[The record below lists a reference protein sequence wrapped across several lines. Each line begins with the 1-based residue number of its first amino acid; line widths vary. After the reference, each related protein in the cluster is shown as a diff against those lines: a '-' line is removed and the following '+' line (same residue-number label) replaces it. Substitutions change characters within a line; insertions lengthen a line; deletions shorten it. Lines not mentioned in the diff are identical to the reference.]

1 MTEQNRTDSEAVSVL
16 LVDDQAM
23 VAEAVRRMLAPE
35 ADITFQSVQDPAQ
48 ALRLAL
54 ESKPTVVLLDLVM
67 PDIDGLTLVKY
78 FRAHPKLKDLPLIV
92 LSTKEEPETKAQ
104 AFALGAHDYL
114 VKLPDRVELV
124 ARLRHHST
132 GYTRLLERNRAYRE
146 LARQLDQAAQYVR
159 NLLPPPVSEGR
170 IRTEWV
176 FTPSAQLGGDALGY
190 HWIDKDRFALYL
202 LDVCDHGVGPALLS
216 VSALNVLRSQTLPG
230 VDFGSPAQVM
240 EGLNAVFQ
248 MSGQND
254 LYFTIFYGV
263 YDTRTSELRFAS
275 AGHPPPLL
283 FQASGEVEELR
294 CQSVFIG
301 AMPGVTYKEDVVTVR
316 TPARLLVVSD
326 GAYEIR
332 LADGRMW
339 SYEEFK
345 DYVSA
350 QCAPGGPCCA
360 QGPGLEAILD
370 NARALLGRAGFDDDL
385 TMLKVTFLEAPQ
397 AG

>member
-1 MTEQNRTDSEAVSVL
+1 
-16 LVDDQAM
+16 M
-23 VAEAVRRMLAPE
+23 VT
-35 ADITFQSVQDPAQ
+35 I
-48 ALRLAL
+48 
-54 ESKPTVVLLDLVM
+54 
-67 PDIDGLTLVKY
+67 
-78 FRAHPKLKDLPLIV
+78 
-92 LSTKEEPETKAQ
+92 
-104 AFALGAHDYL
+104 
-114 VKLPDRVELV
+114 
-124 ARLRHHST
+124 
-132 GYTRLLERNRAYRE
+132 
-146 LARQLDQAAQYVR
+146 
-159 NLLPPPVSEGR
+159 
-170 IRTEWV
+170 
-176 FTPSAQLGGDALGY
+176 
-190 HWIDKDRFALYL
+190 
-202 LDVCDHGVGPALLS
+202 
-216 VSALNVLRSQTLPG
+216 
-230 VDFGSPAQVM
+230 
-240 EGLNAVFQ
+240 
-248 MSGQND
+248 
-254 LYFTIFYGV
+254 YFTIFYGV

-301 AMPGVTYKEDVVTVR
+301 AMPGVNYKEDVVTVR

>member
-1 MTEQNRTDSEAVSVL
+1 MTEQNSTDSPAVSVL

-35 ADITFQSVQDPAQ
+35 ADIRFQSVQDPAQ
-48 ALRLAL
+48 ALRTAL

-159 NLLPPPVSEGR
+159 NLLPPPVAEGH
-170 IRTEWV
+170 IRTQWV

-190 HWIDKDRFALYL
+190 HWIDRDRFAFYL

-248 MSGQND
+248 MSRQND

-263 YDTRTSELRFAS
+263 YDTRTSQLRFAS

-301 AMPGVTYKEDVVTVR
+301 AMPGVTYKEDVVTVQ

-332 LADGRMW
+332 QSDGRMW

-345 DYVSA
+345 DYVA
-350 QCAPGGPCCA
+350 DLCGPDSPD
-360 QGPGLEAILD
+360 GPALEAILD
-370 NARALLGRAGFDDDL
+370 NARALLGRAVFDDDL
-385 TMLKVTFLEAPQ
+385 TMLKVTFQEPA
-397 AG
+397 